1 MVQFTSADGSI
12 LFTDGGFDENGD
24 HIIYADPAVAT
35 TNDPFVVGLDH
46 DVANDLYWNA
56 EQGTWVLE
64 HGIIRRTLV

>member
-1 MVQFTSADGSI
+1 MVQFTSADGSV
-12 LFTDGGFDENGD
+12 LFIDGGIDDNGD
-24 HIIYADPAVAT
+24 HIIYAEPAVTT

>member
-1 MVQFTSADGSI
+1 MVQFTSADGSV
-12 LFTDGGFDENGD
+12 LFIDGGVDENGD
-24 HIIYADPAVAT
+24 HIIYAEPAVTT